1 MTTIAYLANEF
12 PCAVEWYVAEEI
24 RALRAQGFTVI
35 PSTGKSVPFARA
47 PESMRDLARETQCV
61 RPKSFFQFLEIFV
74 SCFVYARRLRDV
86 WYRIFSEGAE
96 PWGVRIRAI
105 AHTFLG
111 VCWAQQ
117 LRSRAVDH
125 IHVHHGYYASWIAMT
140 TARILG
146 VPYSL
151 TLHGSDLLVNAVYL
165 DTKLQNCAFCLTIS
179 EFNRQFILAHFPSIS
194 SHDIIV
200 QRIGVPVPSTTTH
213 RDSHASP
220 FTVLS
225 VGRLHPVKN
234 QSFLIQAC
242 FFLKEYGMPIRC
254 LIAGDGP
261 ERTRL
266 QQLIDELG
274 LQQTV
279 ELLGHVPQEELGRY
293 YDEAD
298 LVTLTSHSEGIPLT
312 LMEAMARG
320 RLVLAPSITGI
331 PELVKHNETG
341 FLYKPGAMEEFVW
354 RIHQIHDNFAAYHSM
369 RRAAHEHVRRHF
381 HLDLNLRTLSNLFQ
395 QRAGSHC
402 EKELY
407 ENPVLQQI

>member
-1 MTTIAYLANEF
+1 
-12 PCAVEWYVAEEI
+12 
-24 RALRAQGFTVI
+24 
-35 PSTGKSVPFARA
+35 
-47 PESMRDLARETQCV
+47 
-61 RPKSFFQFLEIFV
+61 
-74 SCFVYARRLRDV
+74 
-86 WYRIFSEGAE
+86 
-96 PWGVRIRAI
+96 
-105 AHTFLG
+105 
-111 VCWAQQ
+111 
-117 LRSRAVDH
+117 
-125 IHVHHGYYASWIAMT
+125 
-140 TARILG
+140 
-146 VPYSL
+146 
-151 TLHGSDLLVNAVYL
+151 
-165 DTKLQNCAFCLTIS
+165 
-179 EFNRQFILAHFPSIS
+179 
-194 SHDIIV
+194 
-200 QRIGVPVPSTTTH
+200 
-213 RDSHASP
+213 
-220 FTVLS
+220 
-225 VGRLHPVKN
+225 
-234 QSFLIQAC
+234 
-242 FFLKEYGMPIRC
+242 MPIRC